1 MGCIFA
7 KETFEI
13 YIDNS
18 FNSHICTGK
27 CVVRAFDKESNL
39 ILEKRIKL
47 RSLDIIYIYPETT
60 TIAIYKSNGFLI
72 QTFKGPFVKNEVYKI
87 PSLSQRQI

>member
-1 MGCIFA
+1 MGCICS
-7 KETFEI
+7 KRTFEI

-18 FNSHICTGK
+18 FNSHILTGK
-27 CVVRAFDKESNL
+27 CVIKCFDKESNL

-47 RSLDIIYIYPETT
+47 RSLDIIYIYPETHK
-60 TIAIYKSNGFLI
+60 IEIYKSNGMLV
-72 QTFKGPFVKNEVYKI
+72 QYFKGPFVKNGVYKI